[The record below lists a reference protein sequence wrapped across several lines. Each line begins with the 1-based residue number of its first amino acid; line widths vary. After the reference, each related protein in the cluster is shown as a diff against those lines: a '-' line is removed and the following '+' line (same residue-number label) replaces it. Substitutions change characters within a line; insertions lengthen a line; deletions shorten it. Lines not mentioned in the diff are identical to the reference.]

1 MILVE
6 FISFLTYITRFKA
19 NITLFIEKYTNENAI
34 NFTGS
39 CFVYIKKSVVLL
51 MIDCH
56 HKLAKWLC
64 QSYRIILLPK
74 FQTQGM
80 VRRGKRRIRSKT
92 ARMMLTWSTSDF
104 ANIFYIKFVNIHGVG

>member
-19 NITLFIEKYTNENAI
+19 NMTLFIEKYTNENAI

-64 QSYRIILLPK
+64 QSYHIILLPEFK
-74 FQTQGM
+74 IQKM
-80 VRRGKRRIRSKT
+80 VRHEKQQIYSKT
-92 ARMMLTWSTSDF
+92 AQMVSLLILPISST
-104 ANIFYIKFVNIHGVG
+104 